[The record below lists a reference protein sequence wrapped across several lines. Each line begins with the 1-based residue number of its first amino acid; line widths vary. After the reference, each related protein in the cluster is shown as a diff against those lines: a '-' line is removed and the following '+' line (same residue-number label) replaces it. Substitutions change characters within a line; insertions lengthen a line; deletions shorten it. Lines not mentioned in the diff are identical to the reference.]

1 MSGERKNQQRKKK
14 ESKQDGEKVK
24 TLTLAL
30 DAEKIRSQ
38 EYLTQLKY
46 VQADFQ
52 NLQKRLDRQMEE
64 VKKISNERLI
74 IELLNIIDELEFAME
89 ATRSV
94 KSPEAIAQGVEMT
107 LKKMKKM
114 LENEDVSHIEC
125 LGKPFDPSKHN
136 AVAIIQ
142 KDGVEE
148 SKIIEEVRKGYTMKG
163 KVIRPSTVKISLKK
177 EPVSLERENK

>member
-1 MSGERKNQQRKKK
+1 MSGERKKQQRVKK
-14 ESKQDGEKVK
+14 ESKQDGVNLK
-24 TLTLAL
+24 TLIQAL

-46 VQADFQ
+46 MQADFQ

-64 VKKISNERLI
+64 VKKLSNERLI
-74 IELLNIIDELEFAME
+74 VELLNIVDELEFAME
-89 ATRSV
+89 SARSV
-94 KSPEAIAQGVEMT
+94 KSPGTIIQGVEMT

-114 LENEDVSHIEC
+114 LETEEVSHIEC

-136 AVAIIQ
+136 AVAIIR

-148 SKIIEEVRKGYTMKG
+148 NKIIEEVRKGYTMKG
-163 KVIRPSTVKISLKK
+163 KVIRPSTVKISSKK
-177 EPVSLERENK
+177 VPESLERENK